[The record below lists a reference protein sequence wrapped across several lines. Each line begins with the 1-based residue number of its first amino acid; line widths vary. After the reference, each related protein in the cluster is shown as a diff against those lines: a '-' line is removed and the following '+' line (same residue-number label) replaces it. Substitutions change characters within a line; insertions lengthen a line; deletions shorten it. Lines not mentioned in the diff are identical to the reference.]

1 MVRVHLDPPVKV
13 FGGNSGKRRSR
24 KQRDKKEVKAI
35 KKEVKAIKKE
45 VKAIKKRAIMTVMFW
60 WLKAKK
66 TLIIVL

>member
-35 KKEVKAIKKE
+35 KKEVKAIKK
-45 VKAIKKRAIMTVMFW
+45 RAIMTVMFW